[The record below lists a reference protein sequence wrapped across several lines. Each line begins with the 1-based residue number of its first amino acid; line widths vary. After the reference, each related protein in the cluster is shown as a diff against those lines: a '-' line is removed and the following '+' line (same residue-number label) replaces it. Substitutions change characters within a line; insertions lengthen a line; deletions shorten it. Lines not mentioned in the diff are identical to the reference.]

1 MIQLI
6 DLLRETQYAPLYH
19 ATSYVGFLSIIEDEI
34 IKPNSLGYIFLTRD
48 KNYKVKGDSTPVVFK
63 IDQEKIRQRYKIFPR
78 VGDIANKNKRIEA
91 EEVVK
96 GQIPLE
102 WVEEIQVSKS
112 IINRIE
118 EALQTTE
125 KGLEWAEQQY
135 YKTKRE
141 QFKKGIE
148 TRQKDIEIYK
158 KILNHPKL
166 SIASNN

>member
-158 KILNHPKL
+158 KILDHPKL
-166 SIASNN
+166 SITPNH

>member
-1 MIQLI
+1 MIRLI
-6 DLLRETQYAPLYH
+6 NLLRETQYAPLYH

-166 SIASNN
+166 SITSNN